1 MDIENQD
8 WSLITPEEATR
19 LLESPTDGLTPT
31 EARARLI
38 QFGPNEI
45 EDEAGRT
52 KLQIL
57 IAQFRAV
64 LTYVLLAAALIS
76 LILGDWIEAVAILAI
91 VILNAVMGYVQR
103 SEEHTSELQSH

>member
-1 MDIENQD
+1 MDIEDLD
-8 WSLITPEEATR
+8 WSLITPDEATR
-19 LLESPTDGLTPT
+19 LLESPMDGLTPT
-31 EARARLI
+31 EARSRLI
-38 QFGPNEI
+38 RFGPNEI

-91 VILNAVMGYVQR
+91 VILNA
-103 SEEHTSELQSH
+103 